1 MNEIIDKKYFFL
13 SGMFRS
19 GNTVLASI
27 LNQNPNLYVSPLS
40 PVVEYMWR
48 CHSSELEVN
57 LSYPN
62 KNNMK
67 NVISKIIENF
77 YQDIDKPIII
87 DRNKSWANP
96 SNIEMI
102 KKYINNSPKIIFTI
116 RPLEERIVS
125 MINILKNN
133 LLLDMKNNNFVYDD
147 SISENDNI
155 AEYLLKGNLYEGEY
169 FAYSSYVKEENN
181 KNIHLVKY
189 EDLLKNPTDVLKNI
203 YNFLEIDSFT
213 HDFNNI
219 KRLEEELDVE
229 VNLPEKLHKINS
241 TLKNNNLI
249 VSDFLSEKMIKK
261 CREMSLFYK

>member
-1 MNEIIDKKYFFL
+1 MNKQYFFL

-27 LNQNPNLYVSPLS
+27 LNQNSNLYVSPLS
-40 PVVEYMWR
+40 PLVEYMWN
-48 CHSSELEVN
+48 CHNENFEESFTF
-57 LSYPN
+57 PN
-62 KNNMK
+62 KNNKK
-67 NVISKIIENF
+67 NMISKMIENF
-77 YQDIDKPIII
+77 YEDINKPIII
-87 DRNKSWANP
+87 DRNKTWANP

-102 KKYINNSPKIIFTI
+102 KKYINNNPKIIFTI

-147 SISENDNI
+147 NISENDNI
-155 AEYLLKGNLYEGEY
+155 AEYLLNGNVYNLEY
-169 FAYSSYVKEENN
+169 FAYSSYVKEEND

-219 KRLEEELDVE
+219 KILEKELDAE
-229 VNLPEKLHKINS
+229 VNLPEKMHKINS

-261 CREMSLFYK
+261 CREMNLFYK